1 MHILGINAYHGNA
14 SAAIISGGR
23 LIAAVEEERF
33 NRVKYAAGFP
43 SAAIRYCLQAAGIT
57 LGEVDHIAIPRDPWA
72 RLGTKLLY
80 ALKMPGFARERAK
93 VLARFTGI
101 PEALAEA
108 FDVAPEAIRAR
119 YHRVEHHQ
127 AHLASAFF
135 VSPFD
140 QAALLSADGL
150 GDFASTMWG
159 TGRGNH
165 MEIDGAIA
173 FPHSLGMYYTAVSQY
188 LGFRKFGD
196 EYKVMGLAAYGEPA
210 YVDEFR
216 RIVQKKGQT
225 NGRTNG
231 RAAGA
236 GSTFTLNA
244 SKEAWSPPKYRLA
257 GFRLGLEY
265 FQHHRTGPEM
275 TWRDAGKTPEL
286 GKLFSEYMAD
296 RLGPVR
302 DPAAPVEKTHRDIAA
317 SLQARLEEV
326 LFEMLRALQAR
337 TGQKAVCLA
346 GGVAFNCVANGKIF
360 DETPFEQ
367 VFVQPAAGDA
377 GLAVGAAFYVHH
389 QILGQPRSFV
399 MEHAYWGPGYTP
411 AEVQAAVAASRLRSE
426 GMEISELPEE
436 VIAQEAAKEIAAG
449 KILGWFQ
456 GRAEW
461 GPRALG
467 NRSIVADP
475 RRPDMKDIL
484 NARIK
489 HREMFRPFAPSILA
503 EATGEYFEKSYP
515 SPFMTQ
521 AYSVRPEKRAAIP
534 APTHVDGTGRLQT
547 VTREA
552 NPRYWRLIREFGNL
566 TGVPAVINT
575 SFNDNEPIVCRPEE
589 AIDCFL
595 RTKMDVLVLGD
606 LLIRKP
612 VSSEVPR

>member
-14 SAAIISGGR
+14 SAALVSDGR

-43 SAAIRYCLQAAGIT
+43 SAAIRYCLDAAGIT
-57 LGEVDHIAIPRDPWA
+57 IGEVDHVAIPRDPWA

-80 ALKMPGFARERAK
+80 AMKMPSFARERAK
-93 VLARFTGI
+93 VLARFVGI
-101 PEALAEA
+101 PEALAQT
-108 FDVAPEAIRAR
+108 FDVSPDKIRAR
-119 YHRVEHHQ
+119 YHRIEHHQ
-127 AHLASAFF
+127 AHLASTFF
-135 VSPFD
+135 VSPFE

-159 TGRGNH
+159 SGRGNR
-165 MEIDGAIA
+165 MDIAGAIA
-173 FPHSLGMYYTAVSQY
+173 FPHSLGLYYTAVSQY
-188 LGFRKFGD
+188 LGFKKFGD

-210 YVDEFR
+210 YLDEFR
-216 RIVQKKGQT
+216 RIV
-225 NGRTNG
+225 RTDG
-231 RAAGA
+231 GI
-236 GSTFTLNA
+236 
-244 SKEAWSPPKYRLA
+244 
-257 GFRLGLEY
+257 GFHLGLEY
-265 FQHHRTGPEM
+265 FKHHRTGPDM
-275 TWRDAGKTPEL
+275 TWSDAGKTPEL
-286 GKLFSEYMAD
+286 GAMYSDFMAE
-296 RLGPVR
+296 RLGPSR
-302 DPAAPVEKTHRDIAA
+302 DPSAPVEKVHRDGAA

-326 LFEMLRALQAR
+326 MFEMLRALHAR
-337 TGQKAVCLA
+337 TKQKAVCLA

-367 VFVQPAAGDA
+367 IFLQPASGDA
-377 GLAVGAAFYVHH
+377 GLAIGAAYFVRH

-399 MEHAYWGPGYTP
+399 MEDAYWGPEYSPEQVRT
-411 AEVQAAVAASRLRSE
+411 AVATSRLREE
-426 GMEISELPEE
+426 GMEISEHPEE
-436 VIAQEAAKEIAAG
+436 VIAKVAAKEIAVG

-475 RRPDMKDIL
+475 RRADMKDIL

-515 SPFMTQ
+515 CPFMTQ
-521 AYSVRPEKRAAIP
+521 AYAVRREKRETIP

-547 VTREA
+547 VTQAA

-566 TGVPAVINT
+566 TGVPVVLNT

-606 LLIRKP
+606 VLVRKP
-612 VSSEVPR
+612 ATAGEPAAAGKPASAEAPR

>member
-1 MHILGINAYHGNA
+1 MYILGINAYHGNA
-14 SAAIISGGR
+14 SAAILADGR
-23 LIAAVEEERF
+23 LVAAVEEERF

-43 SAAIRYCLQAAGIT
+43 AAAIRYCLDAAGIT
-57 LGEVDHIAIPRDPWA
+57 LREVDHIAIPRDSRA

-80 ALKMPGFARERAK
+80 AMRMPSFAYERWK
-93 VLARFTGI
+93 VMGQFAGIAETLAS
-101 PEALAEA
+101 A
-108 FDVAPEAIRAR
+108 FDVASDAIQAK
-119 YHRVEHHQ
+119 YHRIEHHQ
-127 AHLASAFF
+127 AHLASTFF

-140 QAALLSADGL
+140 RAALLSADGL

-159 TGRGNH
+159 SGRGPRMH
-165 MEIDGAIA
+165 IDGAIA

-196 EYKVMGLAAYGEPA
+196 EYKVMGLGAYGEPA
-210 YVDEFR
+210 YLEEFR
-216 RIVQKKGQT
+216 RIVFPTQGV
-225 NGRTNG
+225 
-231 RAAGA
+231 
-236 GSTFTLNA
+236 
-244 SKEAWSPPKYRLA
+244 
-257 GFRLGLEY
+257 GFRLGLKY
-265 FQHHRTGPEM
+265 FKHHRTGPEM
-275 TWRDAGKTPEL
+275 SWREADKTPEL
-286 GKLFSEYMAD
+286 GAMFSDYMAE
-296 RLGPVR
+296 RLGRAR
-302 DPAAPVEKTHRDIAA
+302 DPAAPVEKAHRDGAA

-326 LFEMLRALQAR
+326 LFEMLRALYAQ
-337 TGQKAVCLA
+337 TKEEAVCLA

-360 DETPFEQ
+360 NETPFKKI
-367 VFVQPAAGDA
+367 FVQPAAGDA
-377 GLAVGAAFYVHH
+377 GLAVGAAYFVHH

-399 MEHAYWGPGYTP
+399 MENAYWGPGYS
-411 AEVQAAVAASRLRSE
+411 AEQIRAAVAASRLQ
-426 GMEISELPEE
+426 GAGLEISELHEE
-436 VIAQEAAKEIAAG
+436 VIAKEAAKEIAAG

-475 RRPDMKDIL
+475 RRADMKDIL

-521 AYSVRPEKRAAIP
+521 AYSVRPEKRETIP

-547 VTREA
+547 VTKEA
-552 NPRYWRLIREFGNL
+552 NPRYWRLIREFANL
-566 TGVPAVINT
+566 TGVPVVLNT

-589 AIDCFL
+589 AIECFL

-606 LLIRKP
+606 ILVRKSNA
-612 VSSEVPR
+612 VEAPRK

>member
-1 MHILGINAYHGNA
+1 MYILGINAYHGNA
-14 SAAIISGGR
+14 SAAIIADGR
-23 LIAAVEEERF
+23 LVAAVEEERF

-43 SAAIRYCLQAAGIT
+43 SAAIRYCLDAAGIT
-57 LGEVDHIAIPRDPWA
+57 LSEVDHIAIPRNPWA

-80 ALKMPGFARERAK
+80 AMRMPSFARERAK
-93 VLARFTGI
+93 VMVRFTGI
-101 PEALAEA
+101 PEALAQA
-108 FDVAPEAIRAR
+108 FDMAPEKIRAR
-119 YHRVEHHQ
+119 YHRIEHHQ
-127 AHLASAFF
+127 AHLASTFF
-135 VSPFD
+135 VSPFE

-159 TGRGNH
+159 TGRGNR
-165 MEIDGAIA
+165 MDIDGSIA

-210 YVDEFR
+210 YLEEFR
-216 RIVQKKGQT
+216 HIV
-225 NGRTNG
+225 RTNG
-231 RAAGA
+231 GV
-236 GSTFTLNA
+236 
-244 SKEAWSPPKYRLA
+244 

-265 FQHHRTGPEM
+265 FKHHRTGPEM
-275 TWRDAGKTPEL
+275 TWRDADKTPEL
-286 GKLFSEYMAD
+286 GAMYSDYMAQ
-296 RLGPVR
+296 RLGPSR
-302 DPAAPVEKTHRDIAA
+302 DPAAPVEKIHRDGAA

-326 LFEMLRALQAR
+326 LFEMLRGLHAR
-337 TGQKAVCLA
+337 TKQKAVCLA
-346 GGVAFNCVANGKIF
+346 GGVAFNCLANGKIF
-360 DETPFEQ
+360 DQTPFEQ
-367 VFVQPAAGDA
+367 IYLQPASGDA
-377 GLAVGAAFYVHH
+377 GLAIGAAYFVHH

-399 MEHAYWGPGYTP
+399 MENAYWGPGYTL
-411 AEVQAAVAASRLRSE
+411 EQIRSAVAASRLSGE
-426 GMEISELPEE
+426 GLEIAELHESVLAKE
-436 VIAQEAAKEIAAG
+436 TAKEIAAG

-475 RRPDMKDIL
+475 RRPDMKEIL

-515 SPFMTQ
+515 CPFMTQ
-521 AYSVRPEKRAAIP
+521 AYTVRPEKRDAIP

-547 VTREA
+547 VTQEA
-552 NPRYWRLIREFGNL
+552 NPRYWNLIREFANL
-566 TGVPAVINT
+566 TGVPVVLNT

-606 LLIRKP
+606 ILVRKP
-612 VSSEVPR
+612 VGGAV

>member
-1 MHILGINAYHGNA
+1 MYILGINAYHGNA
-14 SAAIISGGR
+14 SAAIIVDGR

-43 SAAIRYCLQAAGIT
+43 SAAIRYCLDAAGIT
-57 LGEVDHIAIPRDPWA
+57 LNEIDHIAIPRNPWA

-80 ALKMPGFARERAK
+80 AMKMPSFASERVK
-93 VLARFTGI
+93 VMGRFAGI
-101 PEALAEA
+101 SEALAKA
-108 FDVAPEAIRAR
+108 FDVAPDKIRAK

-127 AHLASAFF
+127 AHLASTFF

-159 TGRGNH
+159 TGRGNRMH
-165 MEIDGAIA
+165 IDGAIA

-210 YVDEFR
+210 YLDEFR
-216 RIVQKKGQT
+216 RIV
-225 NGRTNG
+225 RTNG
-231 RAAGA
+231 GV
-236 GSTFTLNA
+236 
-244 SKEAWSPPKYRLA
+244 
-257 GFRLGLEY
+257 GFRLGLDY
-265 FQHHRTGPEM
+265 FKHHRAGPEM
-275 TWRDAGKTPEL
+275 TWRDADKTPEL
-286 GKLFSEYMAD
+286 GAMFSDYMAE
-296 RLGPVR
+296 RLGPAR
-302 DPAAPVEKTHRDIAA
+302 DPGAPVEKVHRDGAA
-317 SLQARLEEV
+317 TLQARLEEV
-326 LFEMLRALQAR
+326 LFEMLRALHAR
-337 TGQKAVCLA
+337 TKQKAVCLA
-346 GGVAFNCVANGKIF
+346 GGVAFNCLANGKIF
-360 DETPFEQ
+360 DQTPFEQ
-367 VFVQPAAGDA
+367 IFVQPAAGDA
-377 GLAVGAAFYVHH
+377 GLAIGAAYFVHH
-389 QILGQPRSFV
+389 QTLGQPRSFV
-399 MEHAYWGPGYTP
+399 MENAYWGPGYTQ
-411 AEVQAAVAASRLRSE
+411 EQVRTAVAASRLRGE
-426 GMEISELPEE
+426 GMKISELPEE
-436 VIAQEAAKEIAAG
+436 VIAKEAAKEIAAG

-515 SPFMTQ
+515 CPFMTQ
-521 AYSVRPEKRAAIP
+521 AYSVRPGKREAIP

-547 VTREA
+547 VTQEA
-552 NPRYWRLIREFGNL
+552 NPRYWRLIREFANL
-566 TGVPAVINT
+566 TGVPVVLNT

-589 AIDCFL
+589 AIECFL

-606 LLIRKP
+606 ILVRKP
-612 VSSEVPR
+612 EPAEVQR

>member
-1 MHILGINAYHGNA
+1 MYILGINAYHGNA
-14 SAAIISGGR
+14 SAAIVSDGR
-23 LIAAVEEERF
+23 LVAAVEEERF

-43 SAAIRYCLQAAGIT
+43 SAAIRYCLNAAGIT
-57 LGEVDHIAIPRDPWA
+57 LAEVDHIAIPRNPWA
-72 RLGTKLLY
+72 RLGTKLWY
-80 ALKMPGFARERAK
+80 ALKMPSFARERAK
-93 VLARFTGI
+93 VLAQFVGI
-101 PEALAEA
+101 PEALAQA
-108 FDVAPEAIRAR
+108 FEVAPQKIRAQ
-119 YHRVEHHQ
+119 YHRIEHHQ

-135 VSPFD
+135 VSPFE

-159 TGRGNH
+159 VGRGNR
-165 MEIDGAIA
+165 MQIDGAIA

-210 YVDEFR
+210 YLDEFR
-216 RIVQKKGQT
+216 RIV
-225 NGRTNG
+225 RTNG
-231 RAAGA
+231 G
-236 GSTFTLNA
+236 
-244 SKEAWSPPKYRLA
+244 A

-275 TWRDAGKTPEL
+275 TWRGAGQTPEL
-286 GKLFSEYMAD
+286 GTMFSAYMAE
-296 RLGPVR
+296 RLGPAR
-302 DPAAPVEKTHRDIAA
+302 DPAAPVEKTHRDGAA

-326 LFEMLRALQAR
+326 FFEMLRSLYGR
-337 TGQKAVCLA
+337 TKQKAVCLA

-367 VFVQPAAGDA
+367 LFVQPAAGDA
-377 GLAVGAAFYVHH
+377 GLAVGAAYFVHH
-389 QILGQPRSFV
+389 QILGAPRSFV
-399 MEHAYWGPGYTP
+399 MDHAYWGPAYTQ
-411 AEVQAAVAASRLRSE
+411 EQMRSAVDGSRLQGE

-436 VIAQEAAKEIAAG
+436 VIAKEAAKEIAAG

-475 RRPDMKDIL
+475 RRQDMKEIL

-503 EATGEYFEKSYP
+503 EVTGQYFEKSYP

-521 AYSVRPEKRAAIP
+521 AYSVLPEKRAAIP

-547 VTREA
+547 VTQEA

-566 TGVPAVINT
+566 TGVPVVLNT

-612 VSSEVPR
+612 GSTEVSR